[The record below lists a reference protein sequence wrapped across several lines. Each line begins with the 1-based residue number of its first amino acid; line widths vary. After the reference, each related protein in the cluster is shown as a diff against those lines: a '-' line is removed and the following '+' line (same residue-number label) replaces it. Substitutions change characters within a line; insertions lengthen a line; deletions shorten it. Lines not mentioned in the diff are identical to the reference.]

1 MPKARSTSTTQA
13 TAWSSA
19 ASPWAKKPS
28 SRVKA
33 APSGASLTLETGAAG
48 TAGGDIRLL
57 SEKNTF
63 DDVTVRAAD
72 AAKGIDGTIQLKTTA
87 PNTGKTSGTDGLTV
101 TFGEGSDTSSP
112 L

>member
-1 MPKARSTSTTQA
+1 M
-13 TAWSSA
+13 
-19 ASPWAKKPS
+19 
-28 SRVKA
+28 KA
-33 APSGASLTLETGAAG
+33 APSGAALTLETGATG

-57 SEKNTF
+57 SEGNTF
-63 DDVTVRAAD
+63 DNVTILAAD